1 VKRLLIIYLFNVSK
15 DFGGVL
21 KMHFGEL
28 KMRFIPTA
36 PIHIYG
42 INEPFLTV

>member
-1 VKRLLIIYLFNVSK
+1 MVLILRTQIVEKSQLEISRFSLAT
-15 DFGGVL
+15 DFVDVL

-36 PIHIYG
+36 KFI
-42 INEPFLTV
+42 